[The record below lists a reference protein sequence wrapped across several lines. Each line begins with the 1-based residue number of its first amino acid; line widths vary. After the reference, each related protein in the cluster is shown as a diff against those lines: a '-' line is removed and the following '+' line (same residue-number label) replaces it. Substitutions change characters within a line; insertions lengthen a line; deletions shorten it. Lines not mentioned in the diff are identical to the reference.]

1 MLPTSISYVFFLAP
15 DNLKTTSQTLLA
27 STNSIAGVLGEFSG
41 GALIT
46 LLGIKQ
52 FYLVIGLSML
62 VILVLYLLSF
72 PFGEK
77 VLGIKRPGLSLY

>member
-1 MLPTSISYVFFLAP
+1 MSFLAP

-27 STNSIAGVLGEFSG
+27 STNSIAGVLGSSR

-72 PFGEK
+72 P
-77 VLGIKRPGLSLY
+77 LGKRFWHKAPRFESLLSRI